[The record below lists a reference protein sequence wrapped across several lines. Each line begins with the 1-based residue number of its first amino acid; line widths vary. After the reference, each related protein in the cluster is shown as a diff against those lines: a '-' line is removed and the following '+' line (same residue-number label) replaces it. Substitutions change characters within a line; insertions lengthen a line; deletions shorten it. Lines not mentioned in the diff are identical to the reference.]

1 MRPRPKR
8 NDHRAVTVSVGVDVG
23 GTFTKAVACDAQ
35 DGTVAARAIVP
46 TSHDSDEG
54 VAGGVAAAFDRLA
67 AEIADRRLGPITLVA
82 HSTTQAVNSLL
93 EGDTACV
100 GVLGLGRRPDIRRA
114 RKRTRVGDVRLAPGR
129 SLRTL
134 HAFLDATEPPSS
146 EDLER
151 AIDDLVAEGAE
162 SLCVSEAFGVDDHG
176 LERAAL
182 GIAGR
187 LGLPACAGHELSGLY
202 GLEMRTVTAG
212 LNAGILPRSL
222 HTAEVVERAVRKC
235 AAGAPVLVMRG
246 DGGVCDL
253 ASIRRRPL
261 ITAFS
266 GPAASVAGALH
277 HLRLGDGIV
286 VEVGGTSTNVSAVV
300 GGRPVLSYVRVL
312 DHVTCVRS
320 LDVRVVGAAGGS
332 LLRVARAR
340 GRRRLVDVGP
350 RSAHI
355 AGLDYCCFAEPG
367 ELDGARLALVAPR
380 PGDPPEYVVLETRGG
395 RRLAPTLTCA
405 ANALG
410 EVPDGAYAQAAHDD
424 SAAAAFEVL
433 GRELGADPVDLARRV
448 LELGAAKI
456 RGVISEIAGEHSLGC
471 PTIAGLGGG
480 AGALVPQV
488 ASALDLEYELPP
500 DAEVISSVG
509 DALSPVRVEMEHSL
523 DSAVGTAIG
532 SLHRR
537 AEEAAVAA
545 GAAPTTVRVESSA
558 IPERR
563 ALRVVA
569 VGSVALESRR
579 HADPDLGGDGVRAVA
594 RTALGDDASELLLDN
609 GHYSVFV
616 GGPPTRRRVAI
627 VDGRGSLAHVSEA
640 QVLSGSGQEL
650 ESELEDVI
658 TAMARRFGP
667 VTVAPA
673 VRVVRGPRFIDLSL
687 LSSLPRA
694 VDAARAECVAAGE
707 EPVVALLSR
716 T

>member
-1 MRPRPKR
+1 M
-8 NDHRAVTVSVGVDVG
+8 TVSVGVDVG
-23 GTFTKAVACDAQ
+23 GTFTKAVACDAH
-35 DGTVAARAIVP
+35 DGKVAARAIVP
-46 TSHDSDEG
+46 TTHGSEEGAARG
-54 VAGGVAAAFDRLA
+54 VATAFDRLA
-67 AEIADRRLGPITLVA
+67 TEIADRGLGPITLVA
-82 HSTTQAVNSLL
+82 HSTTEAVNSLL

-100 GVLGLGRRPDIRRA
+100 GVLGIGRRPDVRRA

-129 SLRTL
+129 SLTTL
-134 HAFLDATEPPSS
+134 HAFLDATAGLTSME
-146 EDLER
+146 LER
-151 AIDDLVAEGAE
+151 AIGGLLAEGAE
-162 SLCVSEAFGVDDHG
+162 SLCVSEAFGVDDRN

-182 GIAGR
+182 GVAER
-187 LGLPACAGHELSGLY
+187 FGLPACAGHELSGLY

-222 HTAEVVERAVRKC
+222 HTAEVVERAVRRSS
-235 AAGAPVLVMRG
+235 AGAPVLVMKG
-246 DGGVCDL
+246 DGGVSDL
-253 ASIRRRPL
+253 ASVRRRPL

-277 HLRLGDGIV
+277 HLRLGDAIV

-312 DHVTCVRS
+312 EHVTCVRS
-320 LDVRVVGAAGGS
+320 LDVRVVGVAGGS
-332 LLRVARAR
+332 LLRVARVR

-355 AGLDYCCFAEPG
+355 AGLEYCCFAEPG
-367 ELDGARLALVAPR
+367 ELAGAKLALVAPR
-380 PGDPPEYVVLETRGG
+380 PGDPQEYAVLETREG
-395 RRLAPTLTCA
+395 RRLAPTPTCA

-410 EVPDGAYAQAAHDD
+410 EVPEGAYAQGRSD
-424 SAAAAFEVL
+424 SAAMAFQEL
-433 GRELGADPVDLARRV
+433 GRELGADSLDLARRV

-456 RGVISEIAGEHSLGC
+456 RRVVSEIAGEHSLDR

-480 AGALVPQV
+480 AGALVPRV
-488 ASALDLEYELPP
+488 SSGLGLEHDIPS

-523 DSAVGTAIG
+523 DSAGGAALG
-532 SLHRR
+532 ALHRR

-545 GAAPTTVRVESSA
+545 GAAPATVRVESSS

-569 VGSVALESRR
+569 VGSVALESRSP
-579 HADPDLGGDGVRAVA
+579 AGTDLGSAGVRAVA
-594 RTALGDDASELLLDN
+594 TAALGDDASELLLDN

-616 GGPPTRRRVAI
+616 GGPSARRRVAI
-627 VDGRGSLAHVSEA
+627 VDDRGSLAHVSEA
-640 QVLSGSGQEL
+640 RVVSGPGQEL
-650 ESELEDVI
+650 ESALEDLI
-658 TAMARRFGP
+658 TGMARRFGP
-667 VTVAPA
+667 VAVAPA
-673 VRVVRGPRFIDLSL
+673 VRVVRGPRLVDLSL

-694 VDAARAECVAAGE
+694 LDAARAECVAAGE

>member
-1 MRPRPKR
+1 
-8 NDHRAVTVSVGVDVG
+8 VTVSVGVDVG
-23 GTFTKAVACDAQ
+23 GTFTKAVACDAR
-35 DGTVAARAIVP
+35 DGKVAARAIVP
-46 TSHDSDEG
+46 TTHDSEEG
-54 VAGGVAAAFDRLA
+54 VAEGVATAFDHLA
-67 AEIADRRLGPITLVA
+67 AEIANRCLGPITLVA

-100 GVLGLGRRPDIRRA
+100 GVLGIGRRPDVRRA

-134 HAFLDATEPPSS
+134 HAFLDASDPPSS

-151 AIDDLVAEGAE
+151 AIGGLVAGGAE
-162 SLCVSEAFGVDDHG
+162 SLCVSEAFGVDDHE

-182 GIAGR
+182 GIAER

-222 HTAEVVERAVRKC
+222 HTAEVVERAVRRC
-235 AAGAPVLVMRG
+235 SAGAPVLVMRG

-312 DHVTCVRS
+312 EHVTCVRS
-320 LDVRVVGAAGGS
+320 LDVRVVGVAGGS

-355 AGLDYCCFAEPG
+355 AGLDYCCFAEAS
-367 ELDGARLALVAPR
+367 ELAGARPALVAPR
-380 PGDPPEYVVLETRGG
+380 PGDPQEYAVLETRGG
-395 RRLAPTLTCA
+395 RRLAPTPTCA

-410 EVPDGAYAQAAHDD
+410 EVPDGAYAQAARAD

-433 GRELGADPVDLARRV
+433 GRELGADPMGLARQV
-448 LELGAAKI
+448 LELGAAKV
-456 RGVISEIAGEHSLGC
+456 RRALGEIAGEQSLDR
-471 PTIAGLGGG
+471 PTIVGLGGG
-480 AGALVPQV
+480 AGALVPRI
-488 ASALDLEYELPP
+488 AAPLDLEYEIPP

-523 DSAVGTAIG
+523 DSSGGPALGA
-532 SLHRR
+532 LHRR

-545 GAAPTTVRVESSA
+545 GAAPATVRIESTS

-563 ALRVVA
+563 AVRVVA

-579 HADPDLGGDGVRAVA
+579 PTDPDLNGNAARAVA
-594 RTALGDDASELLLDN
+594 TAALRDDASELLLDT

-616 GGPPTRRRVAI
+616 GGPPSRRRVAI
-627 VDGRGSLAHVSEA
+627 VDGRGSLAHVSEGR
-640 QVLSGSGQEL
+640 VLSGTGQEL
-650 ESELEDVI
+650 ESALEDVI

-667 VTVAPA
+667 VAVAPA